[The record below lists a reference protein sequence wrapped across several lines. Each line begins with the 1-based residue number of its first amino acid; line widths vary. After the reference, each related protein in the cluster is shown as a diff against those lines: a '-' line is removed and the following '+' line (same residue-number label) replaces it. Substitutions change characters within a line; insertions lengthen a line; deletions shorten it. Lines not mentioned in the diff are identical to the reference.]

1 MTKTN
6 SDLEGLSKQKTFDGQ
21 ETQPDMK
28 GDKVSH
34 SSANKTRNN
43 KPKPSK

>member
-1 MTKTN
+1 MTKGN
-6 SDLEGLSKQKTFDGQ
+6 PNFAGLNKQKPTDHD
-21 ETQPDMK
+21 ETVPDMK

-34 SSANKTRNN
+34 SKVNKTQNN